1 MEFRTGRVAG
11 YALLV
16 LRHRYDVSG
25 AASQVLGHRFCGPI
39 GSIGHGSIG
48 QDEGADLS
56 RRVICS
62 M

>member
-11 YALLV
+11 YALMV

-39 GSIGHGSIG
+39 GSIG

>member
-16 LRHRYDVSG
+16 LRHRYDASG

-39 GSIGHGSIG
+39 G

>member
-11 YALLV
+11 YALM
-16 LRHRYDVSG
+16 
-25 AASQVLGHRFCGPI
+25 VLGHRFCGPI
-39 GSIGHGSIG
+39 GSIG

>member
-39 GSIGHGSIG
+39 GSIGL
-48 QDEGADLS
+48 DEGADLS